1 MIEIYDNAHIKG
13 IDNMGKKL
21 TINDIARIAGV
32 SRQTISR
39 VLNNKQE
46 VNEVTRHHVQRIIE
60 KHGFRPS
67 LQARSMVT
75 RQTNMVAVLLP
86 DIANPFFGEIV
97 RGIERTLRANNLNVF
112 LMTTEEDAGLEN
124 SYIQL
129 SQNYNVDGMILCS
142 PRLDEA
148 NLRRMISKISP
159 VVLLNRDVDT
169 DGAACVVVDAN
180 YGGYT
185 ATKYLI
191 EQGHTKIGIIVGPPR
206 AYSSIQRLEGY
217 KKALQEFNIPLERDL
232 IMQVEADNKGV
243 HQITEQLVKKQVTA
257 NTTYIDLAAA
267 HVIQACTDLKKSV
280 PDDISVIGFDGIEI
294 SQFMNPTLTTMSLPL
309 FELGQTI
316 ANILIKMI
324 KGNETFDKITTVY
337 PILKEGRSTT
347 SFKALGKKL
356 RASK

>member
-1 MIEIYDNAHIKG
+1 
-13 IDNMGKKL
+13 MGKKL

-39 VLNNKQE
+39 VLNNKPE
-46 VNEVTRHHVQRIIE
+46 VNESTRKHVQRIIE

-142 PRLDEA
+142 PRLDEP
-148 NLRRMISKISP
+148 NLRRIIPKISP
-159 VVLLNRDVDT
+159 VVLLNREVDT
-169 DGAACVVVDAN
+169 DGVACVFVDAY

-185 ATKYLI
+185 SAKFLI

-206 AYSSIQRLEGY
+206 AYSSMQRLEGY
-217 KKALQEFNIPLERDL
+217 KKALQDFNIPLEGDL
-232 IMQVEADNKGV
+232 IKQVEADNKGV
-243 HQITEQLVKKQVTA
+243 HQIAEQLIKKQVTA
-257 NTTYIDLAAA
+257 ITTYNDLAAA
-267 HVIQACTDLKKSV
+267 HVLQTCTDLNLKV
-280 PDDISVIGFDGIEI
+280 PDDMSVIGFDGIEMTH
-294 SQFMNPTLTTMSLPL
+294 FMNPTLTTMSLPL
-309 FELGQTI
+309 FEMGQTI

-347 SFKALGKKL
+347 PFKVLGKKL
-356 RASK
+356 RAGKKGELT

>member
-1 MIEIYDNAHIKG
+1 ME
-13 IDNMGKKL
+13 KKL
-21 TINDIARIAGV
+21 TINDIAEMAGV

-39 VLNNKQE
+39 VLNNKPE
-46 VNEVTRHHVQRIIE
+46 VNAVTRNHVLRIIE
-60 KHGFRPS
+60 KHGFQPS

-97 RGIERTLRANNLNVF
+97 RGIERTLRANKLNVF
-112 LMTTEEDAGLEN
+112 LMTSEEDVGLEN
-124 SYIQL
+124 SFIQL

-148 NLRRMISKISP
+148 NLRRMIPKISP

-180 YGGYT
+180 YGGYA

-191 EQGHTKIGIIVGPPR
+191 EQGHTKIGIIAGPPR
-206 AYSSIQRLEGY
+206 AYSSMQRLEGY
-217 KKALQEFNIPLERDL
+217 KKALQEFNIPLETDL

-243 HQITEQLVKKQVTA
+243 HQIAEQLIKKQVTA
-257 NTTYIDLAAA
+257 ITTYNDLAAA
-267 HVIQACTDLKKSV
+267 HVIQACTDLKLSV

-294 SQFMNPTLTTMSLPL
+294 SQFMNPSLTTMSLPL
-309 FELGQTI
+309 FEMGQTI

-324 KGNETFDKITTVY
+324 KGNEAFDKITTVY

-347 SFKALGKKL
+347 SFKALGKNL
-356 RASK
+356 RGK

>member
-1 MIEIYDNAHIKG
+1 
-13 IDNMGKKL
+13 MGKKL
-21 TINDIARIAGV
+21 TINDIAEMAGV

-39 VLNNKQE
+39 VLNNKPE
-46 VNEVTRHHVQRIIE
+46 VNASTRNHVQRIIE
-60 KHGFRPS
+60 KHGFLPS

-97 RGIERTLRANNLNVF
+97 RGIERTLRANKLNVF
-112 LMTTEEDAGLEN
+112 LMMTDEDAGLEN
-124 SYIQL
+124 SFIQL

-148 NLRRMISKISP
+148 NLRRMIPKISP

-180 YGGYT
+180 YGGYA

-217 KKALQEFNIPLERDL
+217 KKALQEFNIPIEKEL
-232 IMQVEADNKGV
+232 IMQVEADNIGV
-243 HQITEQLVKKQVTA
+243 HQIAEQLIKKQVTA
-257 NTTYIDLAAA
+257 ITTYNDLVAA
-267 HVIQACTDLKKSV
+267 HVIQACTDLNLSV
-280 PDDISVIGFDGIEI
+280 PDDMSVIGFDGIEMA
-294 SQFMNPTLTTMSLPL
+294 QFMNPTLTTMSLPL
-309 FELGQTI
+309 FEMGQTI

-324 KGNETFDKITTVY
+324 KGKETFDKITTVY

-347 SFKALGKKL
+347 SFKVLGKKL
-356 RASK
+356 RAGK